1 MKAPLRLLI
10 QVPLREKREFRQ
22 MLLGYKNALCVRQIG
37 EVMSFDLLPSFK
49 PRKGQEHQLVTHLA
63 EQLKQ
68 GWVLA
73 VYDVERLKLELDQIV
88 NGVSIKSAKL
98 KSAVD
103 EAWHVISTANDEQ
116 IIDIR
121 LFEKLQKDHFVA
133 MVASVENFDYDRVTP
148 RFLRWANATSR
159 PSGPICEDY
168 WGVINQYLLEESEAK
183 RALSAYKRWV
193 SNNRP
198 RPPRED
204 AV

>member
-1 MKAPLRLLI
+1 MKDPLRLLI
-10 QVPLREKREFRQ
+10 HVPLREKREFRQ
-22 MLLGYKNALCVRQIG
+22 ILVGYKNALCVRQIG
-37 EVMSFDLLPSFK
+37 EVMSFDLLPTFK

-68 GWVLA
+68 KWVVA
-73 VYDVERLKLELDQIV
+73 VYDVERLRLELNQIV

-133 MVASVENFDYDRVTP
+133 MVASEENFDYDRVTP
-148 RFLRWANATSR
+148 QFLRWANATSR
-159 PSGPICEDY
+159 PSGPICESY
-168 WGVINQYLLEESEAK
+168 WGVIKQYLLEESEAK
-183 RALSAYKRWV
+183 RASSAYKRWV
-193 SNNRP
+193 SNSRP